1 MGERRY
7 NLKAMRKYIYIYIYT
22 RRSCIENGYDGDD
35 KMKKEK
41 NDRVVGK
48 FDRSI
53 VIQIFNTPITLRFVS
68 LNFYARC
75 AFERNVRVLFDLLIT
90 CIIRRVY
97 TTLTAIKRGK
107 SIVAYRF
114 VLAGS
119 RKAES
124 TQFFSQKV
132 VSN

>member
-7 NLKAMRKYIYIYIYT
+7 NLKAMRKYIYIYIYIYT

-53 VIQIFNTPITLRFVS
+53 VIQIF
-68 LNFYARC
+68 
-75 AFERNVRVLFDLLIT
+75 
-90 CIIRRVY
+90 
-97 TTLTAIKRGK
+97 
-107 SIVAYRF
+107 
-114 VLAGS
+114 
-119 RKAES
+119 
-124 TQFFSQKV
+124 
-132 VSN
+132 